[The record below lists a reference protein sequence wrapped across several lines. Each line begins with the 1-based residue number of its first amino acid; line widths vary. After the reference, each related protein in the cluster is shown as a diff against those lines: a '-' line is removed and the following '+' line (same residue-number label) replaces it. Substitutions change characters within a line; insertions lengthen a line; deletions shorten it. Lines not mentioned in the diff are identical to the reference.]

1 MPKVSILLTSYNHA
15 SFLSEAID
23 SVLAQT
29 FEDFELI
36 IWDDNSTDESW
47 QIIES
52 YTDAR
57 IRAYR
62 NPVNMGPVHGVNKT
76 IFEVASGEFFAM
88 HHSDDVWVVD
98 KLAKQLA
105 CFDQHPSVAAV
116 FTHAQAMAEEGFD
129 LDDED
134 HFFSR
139 VFDQPNRTRHQWL
152 RHFLL
157 HGNALCHPSVLIRRL
172 AYTECGPYS
181 EALWQ
186 LPDFDMWVRLL
197 LRHEI
202 HVLPEKL
209 IKFRVLNAEA
219 NTSGNRPDS
228 RMQWAFEFPQV
239 LNHYRS
245 IKDMDELVK
254 VFPEAHA
261 FERGP
266 ESNVSYALARTV
278 LNLSQI
284 PAAQQFGLNL
294 LFEQINAPSVKAH
307 IQRVYDFGPLDF
319 ARLTRQFDVYRQ
331 GECAD
336 RALAIQS
343 LQSLSDTQ
351 QDKIK
356 YYEWYVPIVEQKALD
371 LTKALEGMNRSMSWR
386 ISAPVRL
393 IGWLKRYPETL
404 KAKIRALPVGQM
416 HQGFLALARNACTV
430 LKQDWDAAF
439 ALQTQPAVVPE
450 LNPGVGSGELD
461 RNDYTAWVAQYDT
474 LDDAKRTE
482 LTDMVARLAQ
492 QPLISV
498 VMPTYQPN
506 PQWLQEAVD
515 SVRNQIY
522 PNWELCIADDA
533 SPGAETQ
540 ALLRKLETQD
550 TRIRVVYREQNGHI
564 SAASNS
570 ALSIASG
577 QWVALLDH
585 DDILP
590 ADALARVAECIN
602 QHPDA
607 GVIYS
612 DEDKINEHGERL
624 NPYFKPDW
632 NPDLFLSQ
640 NMVSH
645 LGVFRRDLIEAVGGF
660 RLGLEGSQ
668 DYDLALRIIE
678 RLQPQQIIHIPRV
691 LYHWRVHSGSTALSA
706 DVKTYAQDAAVRAL
720 TDHLQR
726 MRIDATIEL
735 TRGIQYRIRYPLPA
749 TPPLVSLIIPTRN
762 ALALV
767 RQCIESILAKTTYP
781 NYEILLIDNAS
792 DDPEALAYFETLKAS
807 DRVRVIRDD
816 RPFNYSMLNNG
827 AVAQA
832 NGELIAL
839 VNNDIEVISP
849 DWLQEM
855 VSIALQ
861 PGVGA
866 VGACLWYPD
875 NTLQHGGVVI
885 GIGGCAGHAQK
896 QLERGGPG
904 YNGRGALIQSYSA
917 VTAACLVVKKD
928 RYIKVGG
935 LNEKSLTVA
944 FNDVDFCLKLR
955 EAGYRNIW
963 TPYAELYHHESATRG
978 KEDTPEKLERAAR
991 EVSYMQRRWKK
1002 IIAHDPAYSP
1012 NLTIH
1017 HEDFSLAWPP
1027 RV

>member
-15 SFLSEAID
+15 PFLSEAID

-29 FEDFELI
+29 FADFELI
-36 IWDDNSTDESW
+36 IWDDNSTDGSW
-47 QIIES
+47 EIIES
-52 YTDAR
+52 YSDPR
-57 IRAYR
+57 IRSYR
-62 NPVNMGPVHGVNKT
+62 NAVNMGPVYGINKA
-76 IFEVASGEFFAM
+76 ILEVATGEFFAM
-88 HHSDDVWVVD
+88 HHSDDVWVAD

-105 CFDQHPSVAAV
+105 CFQANPHVAAV
-116 FTHAQAMAEEGFD
+116 FTEAQAVAEEGFE
-129 LDDED
+129 LDDDD
-134 HFFSR
+134 HYFSS
-139 VFDQPNRTRHQWL
+139 VFRQPNRTRHEWL
-152 RHFLL
+152 RYFFE
-157 HGNALCHPSVLIRRL
+157 HGNALCHPSVLIRRSVHL
-172 AYTECGPYS
+172 ECGLYS

-197 LRHEI
+197 LKHDI
-202 HVLPEKL
+202 HVLPERL
-209 IKFRVLNAEA
+209 VRFRVRSGEA
-219 NTSGNRPDS
+219 NTSADRPDS
-228 RMQWAFEFPQV
+228 RIQWAYEFPHV
-239 LNHYRS
+239 LDNFRHLTTWPD
-245 IKDMDELVK
+245 IAG
-254 VFPEAHA
+254 VFPEAA
-261 FERGP
+261 PFYRGAETDLQFALGRAALQVATMPQSQLFALNVLRDLFVNPATAER
-266 ESNVSYALARTV
+266 
-278 LNLSQI
+278 I
-284 PAAQQFGLNL
+284 KKHHQFG
-294 LFEQINAPSVKAH
+294 I
-307 IQRVYDFGPLDF
+307 LDF
-319 ARLTRQFDVYRQ
+319 LALTRQYDVYK
-331 GECAD
+331 GEAC
-336 RALAIQS
+336 RHLA
-343 LQSLSDTQ
+343 
-351 QDKIK
+351 
-356 YYEWYVPIVEQKALD
+356 EVEAQLNKA
-371 LTKALEGMNRSMSWR
+371 N
-386 ISAPVRL
+386 
-393 IGWLKRYPETL
+393 ETL
-404 KAKIRALPVGQM
+404 KERIDILELQKTHLHQAIDGLQHSISWRVSTPVRMVGGAIRTMKAAYLKLGVIKRFIAR
-416 HQGFLALARNACTV
+416 QGG
-430 LKQDWDAAF
+430 
-439 ALQTQPAVVPE
+439 VVPVFSKARLLYQRDGLAGLKRGLGKLE
-450 LNPGVGSGELD
+450 PRINPGIGSGMYD

-474 LDDAKRTE
+474 LDDVKRTE
-482 LTDMVARLAQ
+482 LATMVAGLAQ

-506 PQWLQEAVD
+506 PQWLHEAVD

-533 SPGAETQ
+533 SPDPEVKAWLNDLT
-540 ALLRKLETQD
+540 RTD
-550 TRIRVVYREQNGHI
+550 SRIRVVYREQNGHI

-570 ALSIASG
+570 ALAIASG

-678 RLQPQQIIHIPRV
+678 QLEPRQIIHIPRV

-720 TDHLQR
+720 GEHLQR
-726 MRIDATIEL
+726 TGIDAKVEL
-735 TRGIQYRIRYPLPA
+735 TMGTQYRIRYPLPA

-767 RQCIESILAKTTYP
+767 KQCIDSILAKTTYS

-792 DDPEALAYFETLKAS
+792 DAPAALAYFETLKQS

-816 RPFNYSMLNNG
+816 RPFNYSMLNNS
-827 AVAQA
+827 AVQQA
-832 NGELIAL
+832 HGELIAL
-839 VNNDIEVISP
+839 VNNDIEVITP
-849 DWLQEM
+849 NWLEEM

-875 NTLQHGGVVI
+875 DTLQHGGVVM
-885 GIGGCAGHAQK
+885 GLEGGSAGHSQK
-896 QLERGGPG
+896 HLTRGDSG
-904 YNGRGALIQSYSA
+904 YNGRSALIQSYSA

-928 RYIKVGG
+928 RYFQVGG
-935 LNEKSLTVA
+935 LDEKRLPIA

-955 EAGYRNIW
+955 EAGYRNVW

-978 KEDTPEKLERAAR
+978 KEDTPEKLERALR
-991 EVSYMQRRWKK
+991 EVGYIRRRWKK
-1002 IIAHDPAYSP
+1002 VIAHDPAYSP
-1012 NLTIH
+1012 NLTIY

>member
-1 MPKVSILLTSYNHA
+1 MPEVSILLTSYNHA
-15 SFLSEAID
+15 PFIRDAID
-23 SVLAQT
+23 SILAQT
-29 FEDFELI
+29 FTDFELI
-36 IWDDNSTDESW
+36 IWDDNSTDDSW
-47 QIIES
+47 SIIQS
-52 YTDAR
+52 YRDPR
-57 IRAYR
+57 IKAFR
-62 NPVNMGPVHGVNKT
+62 NDVNMGPVYGINKT
-76 IFEVASGEFFAM
+76 ILEVATGEFFAM
-88 HHSDDVWVVD
+88 HHSDDVWVAD

-105 CFDQHPSVAAV
+105 CFAANPQVAAI
-116 FTHAQAMAEEGFD
+116 FTYAQAIAEEGFD
-129 LDDED
+129 LDADD
-134 HFFSR
+134 HYFSR
-139 VFDQPNRTRHQWL
+139 VFDQPNRTRHEWL
-152 RHFLL
+152 RYFFER
-157 HGNALCHPSVLIRRL
+157 GNALCHPSVLIRRSTYL
-172 AYTECGPYS
+172 ECGAYS

-197 LRHEI
+197 LKHDI
-202 HVLPEKL
+202 HVLPERL
-209 IKFRVLNAEA
+209 VKFRVLSSEA
-219 NTSGNRPDS
+219 NTSADRPDS
-228 RMQWAFEFPQV
+228 RIQWAYEFPHV
-239 LNHYRS
+239 LENFRS
-245 IKDMDELVK
+245 LTTWADICR
-254 VFPEAHA
+254 VFPEAEPFNRGA
-261 FERGP
+261 DTDLQFALGRAALQVATMPQSQLFALNVLRDLFINPATAERIK
-266 ESNVSYALARTV
+266 THH
-278 LNLSQI
+278 
-284 PAAQQFGLNL
+284 QFG
-294 LFEQINAPSVKAH
+294 I
-307 IQRVYDFGPLDF
+307 LDF
-319 ARLTRQFDVYRQ
+319 LALTRQYDVYK
-331 GECAD
+331 GEAC
-336 RALAIQS
+336 RHLA
-343 LQSLSDTQ
+343 
-351 QDKIK
+351 
-356 YYEWYVPIVEQKALD
+356 EVEAQLNKA
-371 LTKALEGMNRSMSWR
+371 N
-386 ISAPVRL
+386 
-393 IGWLKRYPETL
+393 ETL
-404 KAKIRALPVGQM
+404 KERIDILELQKTHLHQAIDGLQHSISWRVSTPVRVVGGAIRAIKAAYLKLGVIKRFIARQGGVAPVFNKARSLYQRDG
-416 HQGFLALARNACTV
+416 LAG
-430 LKQDWDAAF
+430 LKRGLCMIEPKID
-439 ALQTQPAVVPE
+439 
-450 LNPGVGSGELD
+450 PGIGSGAYD
-461 RNDYTAWVAQYDT
+461 RNDYAAWVAQYDT

-482 LTDMVARLAQ
+482 LATMVANLAQ

-506 PQWLQEAVD
+506 PQWLREAVD

-533 SPGAETQ
+533 SPDPEVKATLNDL
-540 ALLRKLETQD
+540 ARTD
-550 TRIRVVYREQNGHI
+550 SRIRVVYREQNGHI

-602 QHPDA
+602 QQPDA

-645 LGVFRRDLIEAVGGF
+645 LGVFRRDLMQAVGGF

-678 RLQPQQIIHIPRV
+678 QLEPRQIIHIPRV

-720 TDHLQR
+720 GEHLQR
-726 MRIDATIEL
+726 TGIDAKVEL
-735 TRGIQYRIRYPLPA
+735 TMGTQYRIRYQLPA

-767 RQCIESILAKTTYP
+767 KQCIDSILAKTTYP

-792 DDPEALAYFETLKAS
+792 DAPEALAYFERLRQS

-816 RPFNYSMLNNG
+816 RPFNYSMLNNS
-827 AVAQA
+827 AVQQA
-832 NGELIAL
+832 HGELIAL
-839 VNNDIEVISP
+839 INNDIEVITP
-849 DWLQEM
+849 NWLEEM
-855 VSIALQ
+855 VGIALQ

-928 RYIKVGG
+928 RYLKVGG